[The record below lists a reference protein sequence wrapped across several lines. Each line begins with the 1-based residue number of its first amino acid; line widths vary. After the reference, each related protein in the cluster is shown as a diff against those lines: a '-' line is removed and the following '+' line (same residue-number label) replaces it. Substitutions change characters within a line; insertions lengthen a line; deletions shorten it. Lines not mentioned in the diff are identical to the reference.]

1 MPTTELVL
9 SERVQWEDFQRR
21 FRWNQ
26 GEHLTA
32 IAPTGAGKTTL
43 FENLMPY
50 RKYSIMLGTK
60 PEDPLYRSIIRRHG
74 YVRVQSIHEVKPWMD
89 KILLWPKQQ
98 GTIELTMRAQKK
110 AFMDALDVI
119 VTHGGWTV
127 WVDECKYISEML
139 HLRTQLTYCLEQL
152 RSINATVICGA
163 QRPAWLPL
171 SVLSS
176 SSHAFLWKS
185 TYRDDA
191 KRLADIGGVDA
202 KAISAELATLGK
214 HEFLYVHTRGTDA
227 RVLRSQVGR

>member
-1 MPTTELVL
+1 M
-9 SERVQWEDFQRR
+9 SERIAWSDFQSR
-21 FRWNQ
+21 FRWRQ

-43 FENLMPY
+43 FEALMPY
-50 RKYSIMLGTK
+50 RKYSIMFGTK
-60 PEDPLYRSIIRRHG
+60 KDDALYRQIMRREG
-74 YVRVQSIHEVKPWMD
+74 FKRVDSIHEIRPWMN
-89 KILLWPKQQ
+89 KILLWPRHRDSIVE
-98 GTIELTMRAQKK
+98 TLAVQKK
-110 AFMDALDVI
+110 AFTEALDVI
-119 VTHGGWTV
+119 AKHGGWTV
-127 WVDECKYISEML
+127 WVDECKYLSEML
-139 HLRTQLTYCLEQL
+139 GLRTQLTFCLEQL
-152 RSINATVICGA
+152 RSIDATVICGA

-185 TYRDDA
+185 VYREDA

-202 KAISAELATLGK
+202 KAIAEELKTLGK

>member
-1 MPTTELVL
+1 MP
-9 SERVQWEDFQRR
+9 SERIPWGEFQKA

-43 FENLMPY
+43 FQNLMPY
-50 RKYSIMLGTK
+50 RGYSIMLGTK
-60 PEDPLYRSIIRRHG
+60 PDDALYRSIIRTHG
-74 YVRVQSIHEVKPWMD
+74 FERVQTIHEIRPWMD
-89 KILLWPKQQ
+89 KILLWPRQRA
-98 GTIELTMRAQKK
+98 TIEETMSAQHK
-110 AFMDALDVI
+110 AFKDALDVI
-119 VTHGGWTV
+119 VLHGGWTV

-139 HLRTQLTYCLEQL
+139 RLRTQLTYCLEQL

-185 TYRDDA
+185 VYREDA
-191 KRLADIGGVDA
+191 KRLADIGGIDS
-202 KAISAELATLGK
+202 KEIAEELKTLDK
-214 HEFLYVHTRGTDA
+214 HEFLYIHTRGTDA

>member
-1 MPTTELVL
+1 MSELG
-9 SERVQWEDFQRR
+9 ERVSWEEFQRR
-21 FRWNQ
+21 FRWRQ

-43 FENLMPY
+43 FQNLMPL

-60 PEDPLYRSIIRRHG
+60 PDDALYRQIIRQQGFKRVESISE
-74 YVRVQSIHEVKPWMD
+74 VRPWMD
-89 KILLWPKQQ
+89 KILLWPKQRN
-98 GTIELTMRAQKK
+98 TIDETMAAQQRV
-110 AFMDALDVI
+110 FRDALDVI
-119 VTHGGWTV
+119 VKHGGWTV
-127 WVDECKYISEML
+127 WVDECKYVSEML

-185 TYRDDA
+185 VYRDDA
-191 KRLADIGGVDA
+191 RRLADIGGVDA
-202 KAISAELATLGK
+202 KAISDELKTLGK